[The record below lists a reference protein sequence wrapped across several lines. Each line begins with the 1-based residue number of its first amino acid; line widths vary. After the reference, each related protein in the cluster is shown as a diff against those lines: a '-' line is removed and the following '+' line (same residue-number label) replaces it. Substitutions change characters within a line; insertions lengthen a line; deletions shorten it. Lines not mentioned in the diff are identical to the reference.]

1 MIHIDFGH
9 ILDNRKQFAGM
20 DKDRIDFFLSYDF
33 VKVRFSDF
41 YSFWY
46 LWQPPDSTQAYI
58 VQCAF

>member
-33 VKVRFSDF
+33 VKVRILDHFCISYF
-41 YSFWY
+41 YCFH
-46 LWQPPDSTQAYI
+46 LKLHK
-58 VQCAF
+58 VKLL

>member
-41 YSFWY
+41 YSFCY
-46 LWQPPDSTQAYI
+46 LW
-58 VQCAF
+58 